1 MELGSDRADHERRLM
16 AEIAEEYPDVTVER
30 VPGVGFECFPRGA
43 VVLRTITIDAMA
55 AKLKKRRGEAA
66 DDGR

>member
-1 MELGSDRADHERRLM
+1 MELGSDRADRERRLM

-30 VPGVGFECFPRGA
+30 VLGVGFEALPKG
-43 VVLRTITIDAMA
+43 VTVLRTVTIEAMV

-66 DDGR
+66 P